1 MFQTYEEA
9 RDWIVGLVPFGIRPG
24 LERMERFMEA
34 LGHPERRLKFIHV
47 AGTNGKGSVC
57 AYLSNVLHKCGYD
70 VGTFTS
76 PYIEKYTN
84 RIQVGGEDIPEAS
97 VVQLVNRIKPIY
109 DDIASSEL
117 GSPTS
122 FEVSTVL
129 ALLYF
134 ATEAYPDYV
143 VWETGLGGR
152 LDSTNIVHPVACV
165 ITSIGYDHVDV
176 LGSELADIAREKAG
190 IIKAGIP
197 VITAVKQ
204 PEAMAVIKEV
214 AAQKQATLYAMGG
227 AYDVEVQ
234 ARAENEQRFRFNGPF
249 RSLEDVTVSMNGLH
263 QIENAAVA
271 VMTIEMLRQYY
282 ALIAD
287 EADVL
292 AGLRETSWA
301 GRLEMVQRS
310 PRRLLLDGAHNAE
323 GAEAL
328 VEALLSTYTYDRLH
342 IMLGMLESKNH
353 RGVIEH
359 ILPIADTL
367 IITEPDF
374 IRKMDSG
381 RLAQL
386 IEDQIQTMGRQVN
399 LIVEPDWR
407 LALQRLKDATGTDD
421 LAVVTGTLYLISDVR
436 SSVHHQ
442 AETEKGW

>member
-1 MFQTYEEA
+1 MLQTYEEA
-9 RDWIVGLVPFGIRPG
+9 RDWIIGLVPFGIRPG
-24 LERMERFMEA
+24 LERMETFMEA
-34 LGHPERRLKFIHV
+34 LGHPERRLKVIHV

-57 AYLSNVLHKCGYD
+57 AYLSSVLHKSGYD

-84 RIQVGGEDIPEAS
+84 RIQVNGKDIPEAS
-97 VVQLVNRIKPIY
+97 VVRLVNRIKPIA
-109 DDIASSEL
+109 DEIAASEL

-165 ITSIGYDHVDV
+165 ITNIGYDHIDV
-176 LGSELADIAREKAG
+176 LGSELTDIAREKAG
-190 IIKAGIP
+190 IIKPGIP
-197 VITAVKQ
+197 VVTAVKQ
-204 PEAMAVIKEV
+204 PEAMAVIEEV
-214 AAQKQATLYAMGG
+214 AAMKKATLYALGS
-227 AYDVEVQ
+227 AYEVEVLT
-234 ARAENEQRFRFNGPF
+234 RAENEQHFRFNGPF
-249 RSLEDVTVSMNGLH
+249 RVLEDVTVSMNGLH

-271 VMTIEMLRQYY
+271 LMTLEMLRQYY

-287 EADVL
+287 EADIL

-310 PRRLLLDGAHNAE
+310 PRLLLDGAHNAE

-328 VEALLSTYTYDRLH
+328 AESLMSTYAYDRLH

-386 IEDQIQTMGRQVN
+386 IEDQMQTTGRQVT

-407 LALQRLKDATGTDD
+407 LALQRLKDVTREED